1 MSHID
6 LVFIMLIIIAYDIV
20 NLHLHFKTRIKYD
33 RNQEDIDKKEKKSK
47 NPFHRFTNL
56 EE

>member
-6 LVFIMLIIIAYDIV
+6 LVFIMLIIIAYGIV
-20 NLHLHFKTRIKYD
+20 NLHLHFNTRIKYD

-47 NPFHRFTNL
+47 NSFHRFTNL